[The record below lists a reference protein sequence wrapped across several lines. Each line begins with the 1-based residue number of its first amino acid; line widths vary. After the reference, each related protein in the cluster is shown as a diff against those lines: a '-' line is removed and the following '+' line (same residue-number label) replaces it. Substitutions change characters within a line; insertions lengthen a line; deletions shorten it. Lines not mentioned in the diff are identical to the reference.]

1 MKTGSHFGIRENG
14 EARAY
19 RYLPGIDP
27 KEGKPLDLRLD
38 LRRHSLTGPE
48 RGYGGSGSAQLSLA
62 ILAEYL
68 ENDEEALRFYQ
79 GFKFAVV
86 GRLPQDQS
94 WVLTEEDI
102 ERALAMLRKEILE
115 SVRTCS

>member
-1 MKTGSHFGIRENG
+1 MKTVSYFGIRENG
-14 EARAY
+14 EARVF

-27 KEGKPLDLRLD
+27 KEGKPLNLRFD
-38 LRRHSLTGPE
+38 LRRHSPTGPE
-48 RGYGGSGSAQLSLA
+48 WGYGGSGPAQLSLA
-62 ILAEYL
+62 ILADYL
-68 ENDEEALRFYQ
+68 DNDEEALRFYQ

-94 WVLTEEDI
+94 WVLTEADI

-115 SVRTCS
+115 SVRTYL